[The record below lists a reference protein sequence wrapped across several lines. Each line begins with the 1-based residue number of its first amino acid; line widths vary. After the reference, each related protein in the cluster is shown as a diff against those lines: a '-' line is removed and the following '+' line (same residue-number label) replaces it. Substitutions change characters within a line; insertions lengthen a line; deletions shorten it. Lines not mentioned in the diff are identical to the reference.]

1 MHVIDF
7 ELLILWVWWKTKKL
21 YKSRIWKILYK
32 ESVLELVFVAVAE
45 PRTSAKASIEVGP

>member
-1 MHVIDF
+1 MHVTDS